1 MSSMQ
6 DYEVKTGVWGL
17 PSVDE
22 TIRIIRHDA
31 RHHAGRRLAQQG
43 PAAASVQ
50 ENMLVIAPGTAQ
62 EGFVTRLQDGL
73 LKPDSRAAPAPVS
86 LRKHSGYHEDAW
98 TSTRDHTCQIIKTH
112 LRATLRTS
120 PDTLTGEINAL
131 LAKAPILAAINEA
144 ASQAATDALGANQR
158 GVRLRMDQAIRE
170 FLGESTVRKVL
181 QTFGNNAVLGDVNPA
196 LQDNVQKARRICP
209 NAVLLLAKTG
219 WANARMARTRV
230 PEWGNDMKSIQPD
243 NTPRQ
248 IIDKAHQLFFQQFG
262 STTAANTD
270 SQEAAWQMF
279 LRLDPETI
287 RRCPAP
293 WKPVRLIRRAQEAG
307 VEPTRGAAITV
318 LSCLKGNGETA
329 HGPPRRHPSLPQGV
343 RQLHPGGR
351 EGHGCPVPEAG
362 GNPLGQRE
370 ERGGRRAPGPPRER
384 NPGVVQRPQ
393 DTPRG
398 SGCWHTSWPRSESP

>member
-181 QTFGNNAVLGDVNPA
+181 QTFGNNAVLDDVNPA

-219 WANARMARTRV
+219 WANVADDQNPRARMGQRHEEHPARQHPQADNRQGTPALLPAVRFDHRSQHGLPGSRLADV
-230 PEWGNDMKSIQPD
+230 PETQPQHA
-243 NTPRQ
+243 PA
-248 IIDKAHQLFFQQFG
+248 IPG
-262 STTAANTD
+262 
-270 SQEAAWQMF
+270 
-279 LRLDPETI
+279 PVET
-287 RRCPAP
+287 RETHPA
-293 WKPVRLIRRAQEAG
+293 G
-307 VEPTRGAAITV
+307 
-318 LSCLKGNGETA
+318 
-329 HGPPRRHPSLPQGV
+329 
-343 RQLHPGGR
+343 PGGR
-351 EGHGCPVPEAG
+351 
-362 GNPLGQRE
+362 
-370 ERGGRRAPGPPRER
+370 RGTHTGRPP
-384 NPGVVQRPQ
+384 
-393 DTPRG
+393 
-398 SGCWHTSWPRSESP
+398 